1 MTRLEKLAR
10 RIEGDAILAGTG
22 DARPL
27 IACAVG
33 VIAEAAG
40 LNPHQEAEV
49 WDILKD
55 YLKEQEDGR
64 NGSL

>member
-1 MTRLEKLAR
+1 MTRIEKLAR
-10 RIEGDAILAGTG
+10 RIGGDAVLAGTE

-27 IACAVG
+27 LVCAVG
-33 VIAEAAG
+33 VIAEAAA
-40 LNPHQEAEV
+40 LSPVQEAEV

-55 YLKEQEDGR
+55 YLKEQENGR